1 MHISKKE
8 TLQLL
13 YNGHI
18 GLATGPEV
26 TACDVRVSDQR
37 FTGNKG
43 IQHARIQGMKKKNM
57 LMPKSFASPSCS
69 RLQIA
74 VVSLNYF

>member
-43 IQHARIQGMKKKNM
+43 IQHARIQGMKKKI
-57 LMPKSFASPSCS
+57 C
-69 RLQIA
+69 
-74 VVSLNYF
+74 